1 MVPNSRRRILG
12 ETAVFAHYF
21 FQAFGT
27 FPLVGIQNR
36 TVVPIWMG
44 LIKKI
49 IGGKK
54 REGGKGSLLFI
65 GSKEGLRIAT
75 VG

>member
-1 MVPNSRRRILG
+1 
-12 ETAVFAHYF
+12 
-21 FQAFGT
+21 
-27 FPLVGIQNR
+27 
-36 TVVPIWMG
+36 MG